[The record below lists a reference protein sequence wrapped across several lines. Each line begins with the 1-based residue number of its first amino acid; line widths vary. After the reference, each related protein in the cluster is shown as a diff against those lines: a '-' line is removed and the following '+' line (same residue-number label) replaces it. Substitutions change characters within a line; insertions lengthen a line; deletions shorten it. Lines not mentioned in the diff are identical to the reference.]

1 MKIGY
6 ARTSTVEQEAGLN
19 AQLRDL
25 EAHGCSEIFSE
36 KVSSVQKRGELERL
50 LKFIRKDDCLVVT
63 KLDRLARSI
72 PDLVKIIEAVEVKKA
87 SLKILDLNLDTS
99 SPTGKLLLNLI
110 GSIAQFEREIMLQ
123 RQKEGISV
131 AKAAGKYRGRA
142 PTALAQSKEV
152 LELHEVGTPAKDIAK
167 ALSISLASTYRII
180 AGKQK
185 LFASTETGRL
195 SLIETDGSK
204 GTQPLANIT

>member
-1 MKIGY
+1 LSFLTKWYIIFENNRAGRHALKIGY
-6 ARTSTVEQEAGLN
+6 ARTSTTEQVAGLD
-19 AQLRDL
+19 AQKRDL
-25 EAHGCSEIFSE
+25 EGAGCQEIFFE
-36 KVSSVQKRGELERL
+36 QVSSVQKRGELERL

-142 PTALAQSKEV
+142 PTARSKAHDV
-152 LELHEVGTPAKDIAK
+152 LQMRQAGGTPLEIAQK
-167 ALSISLASTYRII
+167 LQISRASVYRIL
-180 AGKQK
+180 AEDQK
-185 LFASTETGRL
+185 A
-195 SLIETDGSK
+195 
-204 GTQPLANIT
+204 A

>member
-6 ARTSTVEQEAGLN
+6 ARTSTTEQIAGLD
-19 AQLRDL
+19 AQKRDL
-25 EAHGCSEIFSE
+25 EASGCQEIFFE
-36 KVSSVQKRGELERL
+36 QVSSVQKRLELERL

-72 PDLVKIIEAVEVKKA
+72 PDLVKIIEAVEAKEA
-87 SLKILDLNLDTS
+87 SLKILDMNLDTS
-99 SPTGKLLLNLI
+99 SPTGKLLLNLV

-142 PTALAQSKEV
+142 PTARSKAHDVLQMRQAGVSPLEIAQK
-152 LELHEVGTPAKDIAK
+152 LQ
-167 ALSISLASTYRII
+167 ISRASVYRIL
-180 AGKQK
+180 AEDQK
-185 LFASTETGRL
+185 A
-195 SLIETDGSK
+195 
-204 GTQPLANIT
+204 A

>member
-6 ARTSTVEQEAGLN
+6 ARTSTTEQVAGLD
-19 AQLRDL
+19 AQKRDL
-25 EAHGCSEIFSE
+25 EAAGCQEIFFE
-36 KVSSVQKRGELERL
+36 QVSSVQKRGELERL

-72 PDLVKIIEAVEVKKA
+72 PDLVKIIEAVETKEA
-87 SLKILDLNLDTS
+87 SLKILDMNLDTS
-99 SPTGKLLLNLI
+99 SPTGKLLLNLV

-123 RQKEGISV
+123 RQREGISL

-142 PTALAQSKEV
+142 PTALARSKEV

-185 LFASTETGRL
+185 LFASTASGEL
-195 SLIETDGSK
+195 KSLGDEEVQAGVHQ
-204 GTQPLANIT
+204 TQA

>member
-1 MKIGY
+1 LSFLTKWYIIFENNEAGRHALKIGY
-6 ARTSTVEQEAGLN
+6 ARTSTTEQIAGLD
-19 AQLRDL
+19 AQKRDL
-25 EAHGCSEIFSE
+25 EAAGCQEIFFE
-36 KVSSVQKRGELERL
+36 QVSSVQKRGELERL

-72 PDLVKIIEAVEVKKA
+72 PDLVKIIQAVETKEA

-99 SPTGKLLLNLI
+99 TPTGKLLLNLV

-142 PTALAQSKEV
+142 PTARSKAHDVLQMRQAGVSPLEIAQK
-152 LELHEVGTPAKDIAK
+152 LQ
-167 ALSISLASTYRII
+167 ISRASVYRIL
-180 AGKQK
+180 AEDQK
-185 LFASTETGRL
+185 A
-195 SLIETDGSK
+195 
-204 GTQPLANIT
+204 A